1 MSMTLKRT
9 DFLFIADCKA
19 SALETRAGIAAGE
32 GCYLFPLPMT
42 GETPAWLQEQTGLAA
57 NQAAT
62 QEIMLPEVLD
72 SKGQSKVL
80 GKGFVVTRSM
90 SYTRP
95 D

>member
-1 MSMTLKRT
+1 
-9 DFLFIADCKA
+9 
-19 SALETRAGIAAGE
+19 
-32 GCYLFPLPMT
+32 MT

-80 GKGFVVTRSM
+80 GKGFVVARSM